1 MDLKQLNFLPELEE
15 EICYKD
21 KLNGMDR
28 KTYRTVDLC
37 AGIGGI
43 RKGFELTGN
52 FKNVKSVENDKFAC
66 MTYKHLYNEDAYGDI
81 SDSELKESLK
91 EIGYDVLFAGFPCQ
105 TFSAVGQRDGFKDS
119 TRGTIFFHIAEIIE
133 KTRPK
138 AFLLENVEGLLT
150 HNKGYTFKVII
161 KTLIKELGYEM
172 IGVDSESLN
181 FNRQDLL
188 LNTKDFG
195 LPQNR
200 PRVYMMGF
208 NTRDYKFN
216 DLKEYSLPKK
226 SSKKIYNDID
236 ELIDKDVDYKYY
248 LAEGYLETLKKHK
261 EKQGEKGNGFGYMVV
276 NDDDRNIK
284 ISNAILA
291 TGGSGKERNLI
302 RQHREGVAGKVVS
315 NKKTPLNSEN
325 IRMMTPHEWAKLQ
338 GFKGYAFNENDIDR
352 FSFPEDL
359 SDAQRYKQMGNS
371 VSIPVIEELAYL
383 MGYILIKN
391 EEL

>member
-15 EICYKD
+15 TCYKD
-21 KLNGMDR
+21 QLNGMDR
-28 KTYRTVDLC
+28 KVYKTIDLC

-91 EIGYDVLFAGFPCQ
+91 EIDYDVLFAGFPCQ

-119 TRGTIFFHIAEIIE
+119 TRGTMFFHIAEIIE
-133 KTRPK
+133 RTRPK

-161 KTLIKELGYEM
+161 KTLIKELGYEI

-181 FNRQDLL
+181 FNRQELL

-200 PRVYMMGF
+200 PRVYIMGF

-216 DLKEYSLPKK
+216 DLKEYSLPKR
-226 SSKKIYNDID
+226 SSKNIYKDID

-261 EKQGEKGNGFGYMVV
+261 EKQGKKGNGFGYMVV
-276 NDDDRNIK
+276 NDDRNVK

-302 RQHREGVAGKVVS
+302 RQYQEGVAGKVVS

-325 IRMMTPHEWAKLQ
+325 IRMMTPYEWAKLQ
-338 GFKGYAFNENDIDR
+338 GFKGYAFNENDIDG